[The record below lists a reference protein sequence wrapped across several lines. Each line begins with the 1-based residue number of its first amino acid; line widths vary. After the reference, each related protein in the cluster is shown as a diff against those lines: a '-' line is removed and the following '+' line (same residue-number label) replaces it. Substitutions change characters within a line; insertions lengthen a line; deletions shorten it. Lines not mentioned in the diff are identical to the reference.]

1 MDTVTV
7 GLTTESHSNIQR
19 LKDEGVFA
27 DMLDAY
33 RFAIGLAIK
42 RGLIASE
49 GIKTSTIFNV
59 GSLDRDGTIKDLVST
74 LFVEA
79 ESRPYAFTERLAE
92 AGIRELMQLYNSG
105 QLRFADLFLNE

>member
-7 GLTTESHSNIQR
+7 GLTAESHSNIQR
-19 LKDEGVFA
+19 LKEEGVFA

-42 RGLIASE
+42 RGLLAPE

-59 GSLDRDGTIKDLVST
+59 GSLDRDGIIKDLILT

-79 ESRPYAFTERLAE
+79 ESRPYVFAERLAE
-92 AGIRELMQLYNSG
+92 AGVKELIQLYDSQ
-105 QLRFADLFLNE
+105 QLRFSDLFSD